1 MKIHPL
7 YLMMPVT
14 LMCSYAFRMP
24 VATPPNAIITVAGPL
39 QTRILIAVGCFPA
52 IYSLIVQVILFPTW
66 GAFIYGIEEF
76 PAWAE
81 QHDVDEKL

>member
-24 VATPPNAIITVAGPL
+24 VATPPNAIITVAGHL

-52 IYSLIVQVILFPTW
+52 MYSLIVQVILFPTW
-66 GAFIYGIEEF
+66 GAFIYGIGEF

-81 QHDVDEKL
+81 QHDVDRKL